1 MSATRSSSRCHPL
14 PLLPARP
21 PPCRDTRSS
30 LHYDPY
36 CNLLCCAAGTKT
48 VWLLPPGAAGRV
60 AAQPAHRQSANHSPL
75 DVVEPLPGTEHLVT
89 KELLATLQR
98 VELQVRTGGEGGGYC
113 RRVGGHCT
121 TVCVWWW
128 PGGGDV
134 LQIRPWSCRC
144 AARDAACPAAAAAAA
159 SALCCLLLEGAGAP
173 GALLP
178 LAALATDSVQRSA
191 PSARRARA
199 RAPRGPALA
208 AARRRAT
215 RCTSLRAGGT
225 RWTARGTPLR

>member
-159 SALCCLLLEGAGAP
+159 SALCCLLQRRRGRCCLLQLWPPTVCSAVHRPP
-173 GALLP
+173 GGRERGLRAALP
-178 LAALATDSVQRSA
+178 LL
-191 PSARRARA
+191 
-199 RAPRGPALA
+199 
-208 AARRRAT
+208 
-215 RCTSLRAGGT
+215 LRAGG
-225 RWTARGTPLR
+225 RRAVHP